1 MDIFSTLNN
10 LLHQTAFFNLTGGNL
25 LMILVAFVFLY
36 LAIRH
41 GFEPLLLIP
50 ISFGMLLVNI
60 YPNTGG
66 YGYGVPVAIAIS
78 IIVVALALLLISN
91 RKTKKEK
98 ENNEKN

>member
-1 MDIFSTLNN
+1 MIYADKINFTITSDSDDTLNPSVTV
-10 LLHQTAFFNLTGGNL
+10 LDDK
-25 LMILVAFVFLY
+25 V
-36 LAIRH
+36 
-41 GFEPLLLIP
+41 
-50 ISFGMLLVNI
+50 I

>member
-60 YPNTGG
+60 YPDIMKDFCSTSLNWTNGASC
-66 YGYGVPVAIAIS
+66 PRLSSWASA
-78 IIVVALALLLISN
+78 
-91 RKTKKEK
+91 R
-98 ENNEKN
+98 